1 MSLLRKTALTLLI
14 FQSAIFNLQSQIQTF
29 PTNGAPNPNHNYYA
43 FSNCTLHVDANTII
57 INATLLVRD
66 GMIVEAAEKVKV
78 PDGAVSVDLKGKHVY
93 PSFIEMYSDY
103 GMPENKPAPRNFF
116 GGPQMESNIK
126 GAYGWNQAIRA
137 DIDANRIFANNEAK
151 ADELRKMG
159 FGTVLTSNKDGIVRG
174 SGAVVLLNTQ
184 KKENENILKD
194 KAAAF
199 YSFNKGT
206 STQDYPSSLMGSIA
220 LLRQTYLDAQWYATN
235 KNKTEYNLS
244 LEAFNSLQS
253 LPSVFEVSTKLNA
266 LRADKIGDE
275 FKVKYII
282 KGSGDEYQRISD
294 LDLANCRFIIPLNF
308 PDAYDVEDPYD
319 AELVSTADLK
329 HWEMAPANAKF
340 MQDNFIPFAITT
352 ADLKDKAK
360 FWKNLRKA
368 IQYGLN
374 EKNALKTLTSIP
386 AEMLGM
392 SDKIGALKKGM
403 LANFLITSKNVFE
416 EGAVIYEN
424 WVGGTPYR
432 LSDLNM
438 PDIRGKY
445 ELSYGDSKYKIEI
458 GGEADKLNSNI
469 NLKDTVKT
477 NLTVSFK
484 NNSAVFYFNKDS
496 LTLVQ
501 CQLIYSAASNTF
513 TGKVQSGNGVWYDA
527 AMTRTGDFSEKK
539 KDEKKKEVYQVGE
552 VYYPFVSYGRPELK
566 ENMVQKY
573 KNRLGAILVKT
584 ATVWTNDSTGILKD
598 QDVYIIDG
606 KIVRIA
612 PNIDTPKGAFAKVI
626 DGKGKHLTAGIIDEH
641 SHIAISEGV
650 NEGTQSSSAEVRIGD
665 VVNCDDINIYR
676 QLSGGVTC
684 AHLLHGSAN
693 AIGGQTQLI
702 KLRWGLP
709 PEDMK
714 YEKWDGFIKFALGE
728 NVKQSNWGDFN
739 SVRFPQT
746 RMGVEQ
752 VYYDYFT
759 RAKEYAAK
767 WKTFTESKD
776 KLKIAPRKDLE
787 LEALVE
793 ILNKKRFITCHS
805 YVKSEIDMLMHVADS
820 MGFKVNTFTHILE
833 GYKVADKM
841 KAHGVAASTFSD
853 WWAYKMEVMDA
864 IPYNAALM
872 TKMGLV
878 TAVNSDDAEMGRR
891 LNQEAAKAI
900 KYGGLTEEE
909 AWKLC
914 TLNPAKMLHID
925 DKVGSVKVGKV
936 ADLVLW
942 SDNPLS
948 INAKAEKTIIDGIVY
963 YDADEDAK
971 LRQEIKKE
979 RARIILKMIKE
990 KQNGANT
997 QKPGP
1002 RRPRL
1007 YHCETME
1014 DGTIEDA
1021 ELRMQN

>member
-1 MSLLRKTALTLLI
+1 MDLAKKLGLTLLVL
-14 FQSAIFNLQSQIQTF
+14 QSAIFNLQSQIQTF

-57 INATLLVRD
+57 NNATLLIKD

-78 PDGAVSVDLKGKHVY
+78 PDGAVSVDLKGKHIY

-103 GMPENKPAPRNFF
+103 GMPENKPSPRNFF

-137 DIDANRIFANNEAK
+137 DMDANRIFANNEVK
-151 ADELRKMG
+151 AEELRKMG

-199 YSFNKGT
+199 YSFNKGS

-235 KNKTEYNLS
+235 KSKAEYNLS
-244 LEAFNSLQS
+244 LEAFNALQA
-253 LPSVFEVSTKLNA
+253 LPSIFETSTKLNS

-294 LDLANCRFIIPLNF
+294 LELANCRFIIPLNF

-403 LANFLITSKNVFE
+403 VANFLITSKNVFE
-416 EGAVIYEN
+416 EGVVIYEN

-432 LSDLNM
+432 MSDLNM

-445 ELSYGDSKYKIEI
+445 ELSYGENKYKIEI

-469 NLKDTVKT
+469 ILKDTSKT

-501 CQLIYSAASNTF
+501 CQLTYNAASNSF
-513 TGKVQSGNGVWYDA
+513 TGKAQSGNGVWYDA
-527 AMTRTGDFSEKK
+527 IMTRTGDISEKK
-539 KDEKKKEVYQVGE
+539 KDEKKKEVALTGE

-566 ENMVQKY
+566 ENMTQKY
-573 KNRLGAILVKT
+573 RNRLGAILIKK
-584 ATVWTNDSTGILKD
+584 ATVWTNDTAGILKE
-598 QDVYIIDG
+598 QDVYVVDG

-612 PNIDTPKGAFAKVI
+612 PNIEATKGASAKVI
-626 DGKGKHLTAGIIDEH
+626 DARGKHLTAGIIDEH

-650 NEGTQSSSAEVRIGD
+650 NEGTQSSSSEVRIGD

-702 KLRWGLP
+702 KLRWGLA

-714 YEKWDGFIKFALGE
+714 YDKWDGFIKFALGE

-739 SVRFPQT
+739 AVRFPQT

-767 WKTFTESKD
+767 WKTFSESKD

-900 KYGGLTEEE
+900 KYGGLSEEE

-963 YDADEDAK
+963 YDVDEDAK
-971 LRQEIKKE
+971 LREEIKKE

-990 KQNGANT
+990 KQSGANT

-1014 DGTIEDA
+1014 DGTVE
-1021 ELRMQN
+1021 N